1 MRTLLLSLLCA
12 LAVLACGPDTATEPD
27 SPGNETMRSELGG
40 PADAGFARA
49 EEVREFD
56 FPADHGPHP
65 AFRNEWWY
73 LVGNLEDEQ
82 GRRHGFQVTFFRIG
96 LAPGE
101 ETRASAWASNQ
112 MWMAHLALTDVEAE
126 THYQS
131 ERFARDGDIGLAG
144 AEADGRRIWLE
155 DWALERTSEGDW
167 HLTAT
172 TEDFALNL
180 SFDPER
186 VPMLHGEQ
194 GLSQKSAEPGNASY
208 YYSKPRLATHGEIRI
223 SDDTRPVSGR
233 SWLDR
238 EWSTSVLGD
247 EQEGWD
253 WFALQLDDGTDVMIY
268 EMRRFDGERS
278 PYAYAAVM
286 PPDGEVR
293 RLGPDEF
300 EIDVLDHW
308 TSPRGDTYPARW
320 RLRIAG
326 LDGPLEVVPVLAD
339 QEFTGTVRYWEGA
352 ADVLRD
358 GASAGR
364 GYVELAGYAGSG
376 MPD

>member
-1 MRTLLLSLLCA
+1 MRVPAVALITLLG
-12 LAVLACGPDTATEPD
+12 LAACGPDTPSEPD
-27 SPGNETMRSELGG
+27 QPAAETMRGELGG
-40 PADAGFARA
+40 ATDAGFARA
-49 EEVREFD
+49 ESVRAFD

-65 AFRNEWWY
+65 GFRNEWWY
-73 LVGNLEDEQ
+73 LVGNLEDDR

-96 LAPGE
+96 LTPDAD
-101 ETRASAWASNQ
+101 TRTSAWATNQ
-112 MWMAHLALTDVEAE
+112 MWMAHLALTDAAAE
-126 THYQS
+126 RHYQS

-144 AEADGRRIWLE
+144 AEGDGRRIWLE
-155 DWALERTSEGDW
+155 DWALERGPEGDW
-167 HLTAT
+167 QLTAA
-172 TEDFALNL
+172 TEDFALDL
-180 SFDPER
+180 SFRPER
-186 VPMLHGEQ
+186 DPVLHGEQ
-194 GLSQKSAEPGNASY
+194 GLSQKSAGPGNASY
-208 YYSKPRLATHGEIRI
+208 YYSQPRLTTRGEIRI
-223 SDDTRPVSGR
+223 GDDPRPVTGR

-286 PPDGEVR
+286 PPDGAVR

-300 EIDVLDHW
+300 SIDVLDHW
-308 TSPRGDTYPARW
+308 TNPRGDTYPARW

-326 LDGPLEVVPVLAD
+326 LDGPLDVVPVLAD

-358 GASAGR
+358 GASIGR
-364 GYVELAGYAGSG
+364 GYVELAGYAGDGSS
-376 MPD
+376 D